1 MSDDTEVSVALIAS
15 LKALES
21 MPFDCPPTLD
31 TKIWTCR
38 DDGDGA
44 CLAASGVAIR
54 KLRTEY
60 QVTSHVTRG
69 ANRNV
74 RLAGARD
81 SVDVASAYLQG
92 YGTVISQKLPLEDE
106 ELGLLIGKKGVTIAQ
121 LQEKT
126 NCSFVVDT
134 KNSMPRVSGSRK
146 RMGVRSSSVVPLC
159 MTVRQSPVESC
170 RR

>member
-1 MSDDTEVSVALIAS
+1 MEELRSKRSQIQESIRQVNERQELARMAQWQEEAAQL
-15 LKALES
+15 LQLPLES
-21 MPFDCPPTLD
+21 VVEG
-31 TKIWTCR
+31 R
-38 DDGDGA
+38 V
-44 CLAASGVAIR
+44 AASDEMCEMLSTQLWSK

-69 ANRNV
+69 ANRSV

-81 SVDVASAYLQG
+81 SVDAASAYLQG

-126 NCSFVVDT
+126 NCSFVVDK
-134 KNSMPRVSGSRK
+134 KNS
-146 RMGVRSSSVVPLC
+146 
-159 MTVRQSPVESC
+159 TVAVLGLAEEV
-170 RR
+170 